1 MNRLCTS
8 VLLLMFSFVVANANH
23 THSSKYKGQE
33 SRLIKS
39 LSQEDIV
46 ELKKGGGW
54 GLAKAA
60 ELNGFP
66 GPSHLLEMKNKINLT
81 STQEAKIKVIF
92 KQMKKDAIVLGKKL
106 ILLEHQLNDSFSHK
120 SITDKKLERY
130 VQDIMDVRSKL
141 RLVHL
146 STHLQTPNILT
157 QKQIDLYNGLRGYY
171 KNVDPCKNIPEGY
184 DVAMW
189 KKHNSCN

>member
-60 ELNGFP
+60 ELNGYP
-66 GPSHLLEMKNKINLT
+66 GPSHVLKMKNKINLT